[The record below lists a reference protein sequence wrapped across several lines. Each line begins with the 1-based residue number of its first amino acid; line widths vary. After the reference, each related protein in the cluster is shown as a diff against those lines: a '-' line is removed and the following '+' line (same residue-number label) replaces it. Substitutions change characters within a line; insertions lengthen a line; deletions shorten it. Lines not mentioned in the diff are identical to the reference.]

1 MTEFLF
7 GYVAGLG
14 TTLIAGLVISFVV
27 VGTRNEEPEPESQDD
42 IRLTKIKSKYVRHDH
57 HD

>member
-27 VGTRNEEPEPESQDD
+27 VGARREEPELESQDD
-42 IRLTKIKSKYVRHDH
+42 IRLTRIKSRYVRHDH

>member
-27 VGTRNEEPEPESQDD
+27 VGSRSEEPEPESPDD
-42 IRLTKIKSKYVRHDH
+42 IRLTKIKSRYVRHDQ

>member
-14 TTLIAGLVISFVV
+14 TTLIAGLVMSFVV
-27 VGTRNEEPEPESQDD
+27 VGARSEDPEPESQDD
-42 IRLTKIKSKYVRHDH
+42 IRLTKIKSRYVRHDH

>member
-14 TTLIAGLVISFVV
+14 TTLIAGLVISFVAV
-27 VGTRNEEPEPESQDD
+27 SSRNEDPEPESQDD
-42 IRLTKIKSKYVRHDH
+42 IRLTKIKSRYLRHDR